1 MQVKIESHLHETKEA
16 FEAAAARALERCG
29 SQAEGY
35 AKDLCPGPESSGNL
49 KNSIGH
55 LVDTQQKKSY
65 VGTRVR
71 YAIYVEMGTG
81 IHYPGGRKTPWRYK
95 DTEGKWHTTR
105 GQEAQPFIK
114 PAVADHAQTYRNI
127 INDEMRGK

>member
-1 MQVKIESHLHETKEA
+1 MEVEFKSNRQEVMQE
-16 FEAAAARALERCG
+16 FEAAVARALERCG

-35 AKDLCPGPESSGNL
+35 AKDLCPDDTGNL
-49 KNSIGH
+49 RSRIDHK
-55 LVDTQQKKSY
+55 VDPQKQVAY
-65 VGTRVR
+65 VGTNVS
-71 YAIYVEMGTG
+71 YAPYVELGTG
-81 IHYPGGRKTPWRYK
+81 IYYPGGRKTPWRYK
-95 DTEGKWHTTR
+95 DTEGNWHTTR